1 MRKHQ
6 IYVNGQWK
14 DGSSGQYTDV
24 KNPAT
29 EEVIAQVTTG
39 TKKDVDEAVAA
50 AAAAFNDWNQLA
62 PKERANYLKKI
73 RQGIEERTDELAET
87 MVAELGCTI
96 TFAKETQVGL
106 ALKEMDATLEEFETF
121 QFEETID
128 STLILKEGT
137 GVIAAITPWNYP
149 LNQIQRKIT
158 PALLAGNTVV
168 VKPAN
173 ETPLAA
179 IIYAEIIEAAGLPAG
194 VFNLVTGKG
203 SDVGD
208 YLAGH
213 PDVAL
218 ISFTGS
224 TEVGRGLYEKAAPQI
239 KRLVLELGGKSAMIY
254 LEGGDLE
261 VAVKQVSDTIIN
273 NSGQSCSALT
283 RLLVPKN
290 QLNTVK
296 ETLLN
301 YFSEHAVLGDPT
313 KEETTIGPMSSEKQF
328 NTVLDYIEKGKAEG
342 ANVLIG
348 GKVVEGKGYFIEPT
362 IFTDVTNDMTIARE
376 EIFGPVLT
384 VISYDTV
391 EDAIAIANDS
401 DYGLSGAVV
410 GPAEEAERVARQL
423 RTGNVYVNNGAR
435 NSKAPFG
442 GYKESG
448 IGRENGLYG
457 LEDYLEIKALFK

>member
-39 TKKDVDEAVAA
+39 TKEDVDEAVAA

-106 ALKEMDATLEEFETF
+106 TLTEMDATLEEFETF

-203 SDVGD
+203 SDAGD

-213 PDVAL
+213 SDVAL

-301 YFSEHAVLGDPT
+301 YFNEHAVLGDPT

-348 GKVVEGKGYFIEPT
+348 GKAVEGKGYFIEPT

>member
-39 TKKDVDEAVAA
+39 TKEDVDEAVAA

-106 ALKEMDATLEEFETF
+106 ALTEMDATLEEFETF

-203 SDVGD
+203 SDAGD

-213 PDVAL
+213 SDVAL

-348 GKVVEGKGYFIEPT
+348 GKAVEGKGYFIEPT